1 MKKSFGKGLTAAGLF
16 AALLVAVI
24 MPISAEAYGPST
36 MYTPPSDA
44 PKPGALYPRAIQA
57 TNGKMYATFEQYTS
71 GIASFPI
78 FESLDNGQTWKKV
91 GDVKDTKMSW
101 GMRWEPQLYQLPEA
115 IGDMPAGT
123 LLASGLVL
131 PFDESKCQID
141 LYKSN
146 DEGRTWQFV
155 STIATG
161 GKAVPGDNPVW
172 EPFLIVANKK
182 LYCFYSDETDNAY
195 SQKLVHKSTA
205 DGKTWS
211 AAVNDVA
218 LTGLRP
224 GMVSVAQMP
233 NGNYIMTYEIV
244 GGEGGAWYKTSS
256 DIDNWRA
263 SDKGDKLD
271 GGSSPYVI
279 TMNGTIIISSAGSND
294 LYTNANNAVGTW
306 GKLSVPIGTNY
317 SRCIVPLSNGRI
329 FVMGAGWN
337 QKSSLNT
344 VTYADKAFGC
354 EPSAIDPFL
363 QVNGGEWQNVSADTI
378 NEGASI
384 VMGPHP
390 VATTGWSWTGP
401 DGFTATTREI
411 TLSGV
416 TASKAGT
423 YTATYSNATG
433 CKSSQ
438 KYTLTVNA
446 TTNLLNIHGGGNKQ
460 MQITVNDH
468 LKLQILGGGAELR
481 ITNLKGV
488 SVYQKS
494 ITTNELAIPELKPGV
509 YVISILRDN
518 ALLAKKTFMVE

>member
-1 MKKSFGKGLTAAGLF
+1 MKKSLGKGLTAAGLCT
-16 AALLVAVI
+16 ALLIAVI
-24 MPISAEAYGPST
+24 MPISADAYGPST

-44 PKPGALYPRAIQA
+44 PKPGALYPRAMQT

-78 FESLDNGQTWKKV
+78 FESLDSGKTWKKV

-101 GMRWEPQLYQLPEA
+101 GLRWEPQLYQLPEA

-146 DEGRTWQFV
+146 DEGRTWTYV
-155 STIATG
+155 STIAVG

-211 AAVNDVA
+211 AVVNDVA
-218 LTGLRP
+218 ITGQRP

-233 NGNYIMTYEIV
+233 NGSYIMTYEIV
-244 GGEGGAWYKTSS
+244 GLGGSWYKISS
-256 DIDNWRA
+256 NIDNWNA
-263 SDKGDKLD
+263 PDKGTVLD
-271 GGSSPYVI
+271 AGGSSPYVV
-279 TMNGTIIISSAGSND
+279 TMDGTVIISSAGND
-294 LYTNANNAVGTW
+294 KLYTNANNGVGTW
-306 GKLSVPIGTNY
+306 NQMVSPIGRCY
-317 SRCIVPLSNGRI
+317 SRHIVPLNNGRL
-329 FVMGAGWN
+329 FVIGAGWN

-344 VTYADKAFGC
+344 VTYADVGFGC

-363 QVNGGEWQNVSADTI
+363 QVNGGEWQNVSSDTI
-378 NEGASI
+378 DAGASI

-401 DGFTATTREI
+401 GGFTATTREI
-411 TLSGV
+411 TLSSV
-416 TASKAGT
+416 TTSMAGT
-423 YTATYSNATG
+423 YTATYTNANG
-433 CKSSQ
+433 CKSSH
-438 KYTLTVNA
+438 KYTLTVNSPS
-446 TTNLLNIHGGGNKQ
+446 NLLSIHGGGSKQ
-460 MQITVNDH
+460 MQITMNDYM
-468 LKLQILGGGAELR
+468 KLQIMNGGAELR
-481 ITNLKGV
+481 ISNLKGV
-488 SVYQKS
+488 FVYQQG
-494 ITTNELAIPELKPGV
+494 ITSGELTMPELKAGV
-509 YVISILRDN
+509 YVISILRNN
-518 ALLAKKTFMVE
+518 AILVKKTIVVE